1 MPIGQARL
9 AEGAAVCL
17 WALER
22 YEDRAVLSFG
32 TLADEPLRV
41 GPVTPGAGT
50 VEVWDDRGR
59 RYAVAPIHG
68 AARPGWSE
76 TSLEIA
82 PAIDPAA
89 RALGVRLSG
98 LPCEGAPP
106 RDGEALAGPFTFGVA
121 VPPPA

>member
-1 MPIGQARL
+1 M

-82 PAIDPAA
+82 PAIDPDA

-106 RDGEALAGPFTFGVA
+106 SGGEALAGPFTFGVA
-121 VPPPA
+121 VPPP